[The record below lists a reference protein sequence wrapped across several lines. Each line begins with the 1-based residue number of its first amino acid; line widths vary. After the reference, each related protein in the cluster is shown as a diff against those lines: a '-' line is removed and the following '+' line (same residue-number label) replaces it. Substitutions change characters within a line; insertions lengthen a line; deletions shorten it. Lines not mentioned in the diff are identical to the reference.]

1 VKTSKETK
9 KKASATLPGKTSC
22 GKQKNNNSQSISEA
36 FAFFALLL
44 MRAAFWILKRVWVG
58 GWWGVFWVELGLV
71 VSGSFNVSQKEKK
84 IFQFYRKVETNSNVG
99 LWKEMLGS

>member
-44 MRAAFWILKRVWVG
+44 MRAAF
-58 GWWGVFWVELGLV
+58 
-71 VSGSFNVSQKEKK
+71 
-84 IFQFYRKVETNSNVG
+84 
-99 LWKEMLGS
+99 